1 MFFLDNKI
9 YIWHIRREKPVAIL
23 NGHTRTV
30 NCVSWNPRY
39 PQMLASASDDA
50 TVRIWGP
57 CQEKSSSSPSS
68 TAITQAV
75 SSQPTIQTSSKFQDS
90 SSSNSPG
97 SSLDPSNPNVTN
109 TPSLKA

>member
-1 MFFLDNKI
+1 MIFFLDNKI
-9 YIWHIRREKPVAIL
+9 YIWHIRREKPVAVL

-57 CQEKSSSSPSS
+57 CQEKSSSSSS
-68 TAITQAV
+68 TAITQTV
-75 SSQPTIQTSSKFQDS
+75 SSQSTIQTSSKFQDS